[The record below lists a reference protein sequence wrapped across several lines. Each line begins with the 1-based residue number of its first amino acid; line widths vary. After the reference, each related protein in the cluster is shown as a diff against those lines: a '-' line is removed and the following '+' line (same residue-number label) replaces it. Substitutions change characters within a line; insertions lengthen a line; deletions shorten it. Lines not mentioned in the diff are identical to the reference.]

1 MYICVGLV
9 LGFRHIFKPRNVV
22 FKLMKDNTQRITKDK
37 VRELEENLEKLQRQE
52 ITYKE
57 YFENSFIK
65 WDSPKEEKILSTK
78 YHNEL
83 LFDRLFEKYLQ
94 TNNSEEF
101 IKYYNSCLEM
111 FMYGQDNQKMYDYI
125 KIYVYNL
132 ACQSPLKYELGF
144 L

>member
-1 MYICVGLV
+1 M
-9 LGFRHIFKPRNVV
+9 
-22 FKLMKDNTQRITKDK
+22 FKLMKDNTQRMTKDK
-37 VRELEENLEKLQRQE
+37 VRESEENLERLQRQE

-57 YFENSFIK
+57 YFKNSLIK

-83 LFDRLFEKYLQ
+83 LFDRLFQKYLQ
-94 TNNSEEF
+94 TGDDKEF
-101 IKYYNSCLEM
+101 IKYYSHCLE
-111 FMYGQDNQKMYDYI
+111 FENNIKMADYI

-132 ACQSPLKYELGF
+132 TCQSPLKYKLGF

>member
-1 MYICVGLV
+1 M
-9 LGFRHIFKPRNVV
+9 

-57 YFENSFIK
+57 YFENSIIK

-94 TNNSEEF
+94 TNNSAEF
-101 IKYYNSCLEM
+101 IKYYNILLERE
-111 FMYGQDNQKMYDYI
+111 QDIKMADCI

>member
-1 MYICVGLV
+1 MSSEYINTCYKL
-9 LGFRHIFKPRNVV
+9 NVV

-94 TNNSEEF
+94 TNNSAEF
-101 IKYYNSCLEM
+101 IKYYNILLERE
-111 FMYGQDNQKMYDYI
+111 QDIKMADYI

-132 ACQSPLKYELGF
+132 TCQSPLKYELGF